1 MKDQLNT
8 KAQFSAFYDH
18 DNFVDYSFNVITK
31 FDEPVIIMNNNYKD
45 NPLYYGDAY
54 ITGFSTISY
63 DSLNSLSIDVNVQ
76 TEGKTK
82 LTIPLYGAD
91 EVELH
96 DFITLEKLLAKN
108 IRQIKIILEMNLI

>member
-1 MKDQLNT
+1 
-8 KAQFSAFYDH
+8 
-18 DNFVDYSFNVITK
+18 
-31 FDEPVIIMNNNYKD
+31 MNNNYKD

-96 DFITLEKLLAKN
+96 DFITFKKKDSSLKEYKADKDYSRDEFNLNIHMDITEEAELLLVFDEAVGDDE
-108 IRQIKIILEMNLI
+108 I